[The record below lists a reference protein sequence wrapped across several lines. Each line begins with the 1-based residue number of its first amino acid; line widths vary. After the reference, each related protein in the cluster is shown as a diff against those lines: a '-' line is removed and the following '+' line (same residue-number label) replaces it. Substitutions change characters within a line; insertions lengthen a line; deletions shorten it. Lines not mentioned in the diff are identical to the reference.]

1 MYTKVHQLYFSF
13 PKIPVLLLSGSS
25 FIFCFIIIVA
35 VINIITIPSADF
47 RLAFSGFPEW
57 WGRLRFGILLRWRR
71 CWLLCCCF
79 CRVQSALP
87 CLVFI
92 CLKKFSSLTP
102 EVLTHCLFRMV
113 AEFPHSFEFPRIPSA
128 IVFFFFP
135 LWLGKTSC
143 YFNFLKF
150 VLYLSVR
157 IILLLSP
164 TPGFLCVTTVLAIL
178 ELVLIDQA
186 DI

>member
-35 VINIITIPSADF
+35 VINIITIPSVDF

-57 WGRLRFGILLRWRR
+57 WGRLRFGILLWWRR

-79 CRVQSALP
+79 CCVQSALH

-102 EVLTHCLFRMV
+102 EVLTHCLFRII

-128 IVFFFFP
+128 FF
-135 LWLGKTSC
+135 L
-143 YFNFLKF
+143 NFLSTVTGKDK
-150 VLYLSVR
+150 
-157 IILLLSP
+157 LL
-164 TPGFLCVTTVLAIL
+164 F
-178 ELVLIDQA
+178 
-186 DI
+186 